1 MCGIGGAINFKRS
14 EISLETIKSI
24 GNSIEHRGPDDHGFY
39 FADGGEKVLTRDIK
53 DGFDFNVALLHR
65 RLSILDLSERGWQPM
80 QTSDKRYTI
89 TYNGEVYNYIELR
102 ELLISEGYQF
112 QTETDTEVIL
122 YAYQAWGEKCLERFN
137 GMFAFAIHDAVK
149 NEVFL
154 ARDPFGIKPLY
165 YSINSN
171 FLLFC
176 SEIKGIVV
184 EPKVSKKINGARLQ
198 EYLAYG
204 WTNHS
209 SETIYEDV
217 HEFPAAH
224 YAIVSASKSD
234 RLQPKPYWT
243 LDNIETSTISFKEAA
258 SRVEEIFYNNIKI
271 HLRSDV
277 EVGYTLSGGLDSS
290 SVICIADKILPK
302 HQKHAFSYI
311 PNYEEKS
318 EKKWIDIVNAKVGST
333 PYFTQ
338 PSEATFISEIEKIIA
353 LQDEPFGGTSI
364 YAQYKVFELVK
375 ENNIKVVLDGQ
386 GADEIFAGYIHYF
399 SDRAMSILQKDGLY
413 AYIAFIRKIDPLLN
427 VPKLK
432 LVLKGVAKFLPWD
445 MQKHL
450 NKRYLSHTERFFKGE
465 VLNTKYKNITGP
477 DFGDNYLKASLYNR
491 LKHVGLPWLLRYQDR
506 NSMAFSIEGRVPFLT
521 KDLVEFVF
529 SLPESYILTNDGYTK
544 KLMREGLKSYL
555 PKEVLER
562 KDKIGFETPEQ
573 KWIKSSSTWA
583 LEILNSGNTKNYGI
597 NMNAL
602 KSEFK
607 EVFSNKAGYT
617 EEHWRYLNFFK
628 WAEINKATL

>member
-1 MCGIGGAINFKRS
+1 
-14 EISLETIKSI
+14 
-24 GNSIEHRGPDDHGFY
+24 
-39 FADGGEKVLTRDIK
+39 
-53 DGFDFNVALLHR
+53 
-65 RLSILDLSERGWQPM
+65 M
-80 QTSDKRYTI
+80 QTLNKRYTI

-102 ELLISEGYQF
+102 DLLMAKGYQF

-122 YAYQAWGEKCLERFN
+122 YAYETWGVKCLEYFN
-137 GMFAFAIHDAVK
+137 GMFAFAIHDTVK

-165 YSINSN
+165 YAVNNN
-171 FLLFC
+171 FFLFC
-176 SEIKGIVV
+176 SEIKGLVA
-184 EPKVSKKINGARLQ
+184 ETKVNKKINAAKLQ

-209 SETIYEDV
+209 SETIYSDIC
-217 HEFPAAH
+217 EFPAAH
-224 YAIVSASKSD
+224 YAIIPAAKSEAIK
-234 RLQPKPYWT
+234 PKPYWS
-243 LDNIETSTISFKEAA
+243 LENIEVRNISFQDAA

-290 SVICIADKILPK
+290 SVICIADKILPERK
-302 HQKHAFSYI
+302 KHAFSYI

-318 EKKWIDIVNAKVGST
+318 EKKWIDIVNAKVGSV
-333 PYFTQ
+333 PYFTE

-399 SDRAMSILQKDGLY
+399 SDRAMSILQKDGIN

-427 VPKLK
+427 VSKLR
-432 LVLKGVAKFLPWD
+432 LILKGVAKILPWD
-445 MQKHL
+445 MQKRL
-450 NKRYLSHTERFFKGE
+450 EKRYLSHTERFFE
-465 VLNTKYKNITGP
+465 TKAIDANDITFTAP
-477 DFGDNYLKASLYNR
+477 NFGDNYLKASLYKR

-521 KDLVEFVF
+521 KDLTEFVF
-529 SLPESYILTNDGYTK
+529 SLPEDYILTNDGYTK
-544 KLMREGLKSYL
+544 QLMREGLKSYL
-555 PKEVLER
+555 PQEILKR
-562 KDKIGFETPEQ
+562 KDKIGFETPER
-573 KWIKSSSTWA
+573 KWIKNSSSWVS
-583 LEILNSGNTKNYGI
+583 EILNSRNNSHFGLKINELKAEFTK
-597 NMNAL
+597 
-602 KSEFK
+602 
-607 EVFSNKAGYT
+607 VFTNKANYT
-617 EEHWRYLNFFK
+617 EEHWRYLNFLR

>member
-1 MCGIGGAINFKRS
+1 MCGIGGAINFKRC
-14 EISLETIKSI
+14 EISLDTIQNI
-24 GNSIEHRGPDDHGFY
+24 GSAIKHRGPDDFGFY
-39 FADGGEKVLTRDIK
+39 FAAGGEKILTREIK
-53 DGFDFNVALLHR
+53 DGFDFNVAFLHR

-80 QTSDKRYTI
+80 QTHDGRYTI
-89 TYNGEVYNYIELR
+89 TFNGEVYNYIELR
-102 ELLISEGYQF
+102 ELLIAEGYQF

-122 YAYQAWGEKCLERFN
+122 SAYDAWGIKCLEYFN
-137 GMFAFAIHDAVK
+137 GMFAFAIHDSVK

-165 YSINSN
+165 YAVNN
-171 FLLFC
+171 GFFLFC
-176 SEIKGIVV
+176 SEIKGIVA
-184 EPKVSKKINGARLQ
+184 EPKIAKKINEGKLQ

-209 SETIYEDV
+209 SETIYRNV
-217 HEFPAAH
+217 FEFPAAH
-224 YAIVSASKSD
+224 YAIIPADKSD
-234 RLQPKPYWT
+234 SIKPSPYWS
-243 LDNIETSTISFKEAA
+243 LENIEVRAISFQDAA

-290 SVICIADKILPK
+290 SIICIADSILPENK
-302 HQKHAFSYI
+302 KHAFSYI
-311 PNYEEKS
+311 PNYKEKS
-318 EKKWIDIVNAKVGST
+318 EKKWIDIVNSKVGSIA
-333 PYFTQ
+333 YFTQ
-338 PSEATFISEIEKIIA
+338 PSEETFTSEIEKIIA

-399 SDRAMSILQKDGLY
+399 SDRAMSILQKDGIN

-432 LVLKGVAKFLPWD
+432 LILKGVAKMLPWD
-445 MQKHL
+445 MQKHIE
-450 NKRYLSHTERFFKGE
+450 KRYISHTKRFFEGKPTGT
-465 VLNTKYKNITGP
+465 NSSDFTGP
-477 DFGDNYLKASLYNR
+477 DFGDNYLKASLYKR

-529 SLPESYILTNDGYTK
+529 SLPEDYILTNDGYTK
-544 KLMREGLKSYL
+544 KLMREGLKRYL
-555 PKEVLER
+555 PHEILER

-573 KWIKSSSTWA
+573 KWIKNSSSWA
-583 LEILNSGNTKNYGI
+583 MEILNSSNNCSLGI
-597 NMNAL
+597 KMDAL
-602 KSEFK
+602 KDEFSK
-607 EVFSNKAGYT
+607 VLNNKTNYT
-617 EEHWRYLNFFK
+617 EEHWRYLNYLR